1 MGTKKLLHFMA
12 IGFAGLFVVSCSDDE
27 PPKMAESK
35 PAIVGQQTD
44 KISGV
49 AKNGAAKAVADNMVS
64 ASGFS
69 SAQEKAIGELVRKTL
84 LAKPEILQEAFA
96 ALEKRDKEEQA
107 RRKTSAL
114 SGSAETLFRSKLSP
128 TAGNPKG
135 DVTIVEF
142 FDYNCPYCRKAFKDL
157 ETVMGQDDKLRVV
170 FKEYPIFGG
179 ASLVAAKAA
188 LAARNQGKYFQFHK
202 SLLEADSRI
211 TKDTVFRK
219 AEQLGL
225 DMVRLK
231 KDMESSE
238 VAASIAETKQL
249 ADRLGIRGT
258 PAFYVGDKYIGGAPR
273 DLVKILKDHASDI
286 RKNGCK
292 YC

>member
-1 MGTKKLLHFMA
+1 MGRKKLLHFMV
-12 IGFAGLFVVSCSDDE
+12 IGLAGLFVVSCSDDE
-27 PPKMAESK
+27 PPKMAENK
-35 PAIVGQQTD
+35 PAIVDQQTD
-44 KISGV
+44 KMAGS
-49 AKNGAAKAVADNMVS
+49 AKGGAAKAVADNMVS
-64 ASGFS
+64 SSGFS

-114 SGSAETLFRSKLSP
+114 SGSVETLFRSKLSP
-128 TAGNPKG
+128 VAGNPKG

-157 ETVMGQDDKLRVV
+157 DTVMGQDDKLKVV

-179 ASLVAAKAA
+179 ASLIAAKAA
-188 LAARNQGKYFQFHK
+188 LAAHKQGKYLQFHTA
-202 SLLEADSRI
+202 LLKADSRI
-211 TKDTVFRK
+211 TKDIVFSK
-219 AEQLGL
+219 AKQIGL
-225 DMVRLK
+225 DIARLK
-231 KDMESSE
+231 KDMESLG
-238 VAASIAETKQL
+238 VAQSIAETKQL

-273 DLVKILKDHASDI
+273 DLVKILKSHASDI